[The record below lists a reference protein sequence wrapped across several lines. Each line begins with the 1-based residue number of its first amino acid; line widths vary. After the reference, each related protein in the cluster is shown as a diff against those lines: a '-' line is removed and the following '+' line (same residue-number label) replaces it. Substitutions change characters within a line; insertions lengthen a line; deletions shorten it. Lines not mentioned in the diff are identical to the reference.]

1 MGLGKLLYQH
11 IEQLMRESRLEY
23 PLCCEVNLEPPN
35 PGSLRFHQSIGF
47 KLVGTRGEGTDYQV
61 ALLTKQLSE
70 S

>member
-47 KLVGTRGEGTDYQV
+47 KFVGTRGERTEYQV
-61 ALLTKQLSE
+61 ALLTKSSTE
-70 S
+70 N

>member
-35 PGSLRFHQSIGF
+35 AGSLRFHQSIGF

-61 ALLTKQLSE
+61 ALLTKSSTE
-70 S
+70 N